1 MKKRLISGMVFVLI
15 IALGF
20 VLKFYVSNFFFD
32 VIILAVAG
40 IGAFEASRMFS
51 KMGKVNDK
59 IMSIIYPAFA
69 MIIVLLCLHFDEK
82 IGIVYT
88 IAILVGLMILFFL
101 ITFCVALLN
110 KNTTTFEMK
119 NQNVSMSKPKYCLTK
134 AFNTVLTFIYPTFLI
149 MFLTYI
155 NHFEQL
161 KGSFARLGEY
171 GGRLSLFVLLFT
183 LLVPIITDT
192 FAYLTGSII
201 GGKKL
206 APSVSPNKTI
216 SGAVGGSVWCVA
228 FAVVVFCIFNAFSTY
243 EAVFSSAGIT
253 LWKIAIIAF
262 VGSIIGQ
269 CGDLFESYLKRQA
282 GVKDSGKIMPGHGG
296 ILDRFDSHIAVAP
309 IMFIAFAIIFA
320 LI

>member
-1 MKKRLISGMVFVLI
+1 MKKRLISGVVFVLI

-20 VLKFYVSNFFFD
+20 VLKFYVSNYFFD
-32 VIILAVAG
+32 AIILAVAG
-40 IGAFEASRMFS
+40 VGTFEASRIFS

-59 IMSIIYPAFA
+59 IMSMLYPAFA
-69 MIIVLLCLHFDEK
+69 MLTALLCIHFDDK
-82 IGIVYT
+82 IGIIYT

-101 ITFCVALLN
+101 LTFCVALLN

-119 NQNVSMSKPKYCLTK
+119 NQNVGISKSKYCITK
-134 AFNTVLTFIYPTFLI
+134 AFNTVLTFIYPSFLI

-155 NHFEQL
+155 NHFEEL
-161 KGSFARLGEY
+161 KGSFAGIGDF
-171 GGRLSLFVLLFT
+171 GGRLSLFVLIFT

-192 FAYLTGSII
+192 FAYLTGSIF

-216 SGAVGGSVWCVA
+216 SGAIGGTIWCVA
-228 FAVVVFCIFNAFSTY
+228 FAIVTFCIFNAFSSY
-243 EAVFSSAGIT
+243 EVVFSNAGISI
-253 LWKIAIIAF
+253 WKIAIIAF